1 MIRHQA
7 SGTACYDVQSF
18 SLSARPGG
26 FVLTFLLRTPF
37 DSAFHIGLIGS
48 VTHKK
53 PGLFSYK
60 PDCFI
65 RGTQMFS
72 VKIFQAV
79 PDAYCLL
86 PVARYEQR
94 IV

>member
-1 MIRHQA
+1 MKYICANAGISDQA

-60 PDCFI
+60 PDCFHT
-65 RGTQMFS
+65 GNADVFGKNLS
-72 VKIFQAV
+72 GGA
-79 PDAYCLL
+79 
-86 PVARYEQR
+86 
-94 IV
+94 